1 LTLQAIAPQD
11 RLTRAAGLL
20 GSAEATTPPPGGD
33 RQMANQELIAKGLEM
48 RRILVGKVM
57 AEKLDREVYTDPHMQ
72 KFSELFN
79 ELIFSQVWPRGGIDL
94 KTRTLITMVSDVT
107 AGAHEALALHV
118 RFCRIHGWSEDE
130 IIECMIHLTAYV
142 GIPLVRKAILVAS
155 KTFQEMR
162 DNNELPEKSVSEA
175 AKAG

>member
-1 LTLQAIAPQD
+1 
-11 RLTRAAGLL
+11 
-20 GSAEATTPPPGGD
+20 
-33 RQMANQELIAKGLEM
+33 MANEELIAKGMEM

-57 AEKLDREVYTDPHMQ
+57 ADKLDREVYTDPHMQ

-79 ELIFSQVWPRGGIDL
+79 ELIFSQVWPRGVIDL
-94 KTRTLITMVSDVT
+94 KTRTLITMISDAT
-107 AGAHEALALHV
+107 AGAHDALALHV

-130 IIECMIHLTAYV
+130 IIECFIHLTAYI

-162 DNNELPEKSVSEA
+162 DNGELPVEA
-175 AKAG
+175 TAAGE